1 MELNIA
7 FVTDK
12 RAAVSASRPIPWE
25 SLAPIFTKHKPVEG
39 LVTPENIGTLKDGL
53 AWMPAQ
59 IEVGPRR
66 ADRVQALTALVLDVE
81 AAKES
86 PHIQPPPFDTTAE
99 RVKALGLRA
108 YLHTTFQHTPERP
121 RYRVILAVSRPYPPE
136 AVRSLG
142 LHMAGLLGLEEAVVD
157 TSALEPARLFYL
169 PRCPANSLPEA
180 RGVSIEGEPLNV
192 DALLAKCVVETARH
206 SAAAPV
212 DALTAAATAIHD
224 VPTVEQVRADLAVLD
239 ADCPYEQWRNIVW
252 GVLAT
257 GLPQAEELAREWS
270 MRAPYRFNEAAFINL
285 VNSYQPKPGGIT
297 YGTVRHL
304 ATIARLPEP
313 QPLPEALH
321 PVQPF
326 DPALLPAKLRPW
338 VGDIAERMGCPP
350 DFVAI
355 PAMIALAA
363 VLGRKIAIRP
373 QRRTDWVEVP
383 NLWGLIVGRPG
394 VLKSPALRQAL
405 APLHRLAAEASERH
419 TTALAAWKQAEALRE
434 LRADVGRK
442 KARQTLEKNTSAD
455 VSALLAETPES
466 EPLCKRYTVTNA
478 TPEALGEL
486 LRQNPQGLLLERDE
500 IMGFLRDLD
509 REDHADHRAFMLETW
524 AGNGAFTFDRIGRG
538 FNLHIPAM
546 CLSIMG
552 TTQPG
557 RLRAYVAGAVQGGA
571 ADDGLMQR
579 FSLMVWPD
587 MPRDWR
593 DVDEWPDSQA
603 KAQAWEVFRHLDTLT
618 PEAVGA
624 TQDTAPDGHPDG
636 LPYLRM
642 DDDALARFQAW
653 RTDLEKRLRSGDLLP
668 AIESHLAKYRK
679 LVPALALILHLA
691 EGDAGPVKVQAVEK
705 AIAWAGYLESH
716 ALRCYGTALSV
727 EVETARAI
735 LKRIQKGDL
744 SREGF
749 RSYEVWRPNWSGLT
763 DRAQVTQALDYLAAM
778 DWLTVETLPTGGRE
792 ATIYKLNPKANL

>member
-1 MELNIA
+1 MNTATLSPLQEQ
-7 FVTDK
+7 
-12 RAAVSASRPIPWE
+12 AAGY
-25 SLAPIFTKHKPVEG
+25 F
-39 LVTPENIGTLKDGL
+39 
-53 AWMPAQ
+53 
-59 IEVGPRR
+59 
-66 ADRVQALTALVLDVE
+66 
-81 AAKES
+81 
-86 PHIQPPPFDTTAE
+86 
-99 RVKALGLRA
+99 ALGWNLCTIAPGSKAPNYSDWNRRERAISSLDELPPGAQGIGLLHAYSGTCCLDIDDLGKAQA
-108 YLHTTFQHTPERP
+108 YLLERGINMKQLLSGGWLYQG
-121 RYRVILAVSRPYPPE
+121 RESRIKAVFTLEQPLVSVNRQD
-136 AVRSLG
+136 
-142 LHMAGLLGLEEAVVD
+142 LGLELRCATAEGLSVQDVLPPTVHPETGKAYRWL
-157 TSALEPARLFYL
+157 SQPGGRPA
-169 PRCPANSLPEA
+169 PLPEA
-180 RGVSIEGEPLNV
+180 LRAVWL
-192 DALLAKCVVETARH
+192 DLLHQSKTKP
-206 SAAAPV
+206 AAAPV
-212 DALTAAATAIHD
+212 DALAAAATAIHD
-224 VPTVEQVRADLAVLD
+224 MPTVEQMRADLAVLD
-239 ADCPYEQWRNIVW
+239 ADCPYGQWRNVVW

-257 GLPQAEELAREWS
+257 GRPEAVELAREWS
-270 MRAPYRFNEAAFINL
+270 MRAPHRFDEAAFMNV

-304 ATIARLPEP
+304 ATIARLPQP
-313 QPLPEALH
+313 QPLPDALH

-338 VGDIAERMGCPP
+338 VCDIAERMGCPL

-355 PAMIALAA
+355 PVMVALGA
-363 VLGRKIAIRP
+363 VLGRKLAIRP
-373 QRRTDWVEVP
+373 QRRTDWAEVP

-405 APLHRLAAEASERH
+405 APVHRLAAEATERH
-419 TTALAAWKQAEALRE
+419 AAALAAWRQAEAMRE

-442 KARQTLEKNTSAD
+442 KARQTLEKSLSAD
-455 VSALLAETPES
+455 VSALLAESAES

-546 CLSIMG
+546 CLSIIG

-557 RLRAYVAGAVQGGA
+557 RLQAYVAGAVQGGA

-587 MPRDWR
+587 MPRDWHE
-593 DVDEWPDSQA
+593 VDEWPDSQA
-603 KAQAWEVFRHLDTLT
+603 KAQAWEVFKHLDTLT

-624 TQDTAPDGHPDG
+624 TQDTAPDGQPDD
-636 LPYLRM
+636 LPYLRL

-653 RTDLEKRLRSGDLLP
+653 RTDLEQRLRSGDLP
-668 AIESHLAKYRK
+668 PVIENHLAKYRK

-691 EGDAGPVKVQAVEK
+691 EGEVGSVKVQAVEQ

-716 ALRCYGTALSV
+716 ALRCYGAGIRS

-735 LKRIQKGDL
+735 LKRIKKGDL

-749 RSYEVWRPNWSGLT
+749 RSYEVWRPNWSGLS

>member
-1 MELNIA
+1 MNAVVTPSLHEQAERYFNLGWKLCIIAPGSKFPKTPGWNRRENAIASLDALPPNAQGLGLLHAYSGTCCLDIDDPDIALPWFRGKAIDPKQLIADSGAWVYQGRGGRYKVLFSLAQPMQSVNRQDLGFELRSATADGLSVQDVLPPTVHPDTGKPYHWFTQPGDAPAPLPDTLRDIWLSLLG
-7 FVTDK
+7 DG
-12 RAAVSASRPIPWE
+12 RAAP
-25 SLAPIFTKHKPVEG
+25 
-39 LVTPENIGTLKDGL
+39 
-53 AWMPAQ
+53 
-59 IEVGPRR
+59 
-66 ADRVQALTALVLDVE
+66 
-81 AAKES
+81 
-86 PHIQPPPFDTTAE
+86 
-99 RVKALGLRA
+99 
-108 YLHTTFQHTPERP
+108 
-121 RYRVILAVSRPYPPE
+121 
-136 AVRSLG
+136 
-142 LHMAGLLGLEEAVVD
+142 
-157 TSALEPARLFYL
+157 
-169 PRCPANSLPEA
+169 
-180 RGVSIEGEPLNV
+180 
-192 DALLAKCVVETARH
+192 
-206 SAAAPV
+206 AAAPA
-212 DALTAAATAIHD
+212 DPLAAAARAVHD
-224 VPTVEQVRADLAVLD
+224 QPTVEHVRADLALLS

-257 GLPQAEELAREWS
+257 GLPDAEELARKWS
-270 MRAPYRFNEAAFINL
+270 MTAPVRYDEAAFRT
-285 VNSYQPKPGGIT
+285 VVDSYQDKPGGIT

-304 ATIARLPEP
+304 AGIARMP
-313 QPLPEALH
+313 QPRPLPDALH
-321 PVQPF
+321 PVKAF
-326 DPALLPAKLRPW
+326 DPTLLPAKLRPW
-338 VGDIAERMGCPP
+338 VSDISERMGCPL

-355 PAMIALAA
+355 PATVALAA

-373 QRRTDWVEVP
+373 QRHTDWAEVP

-394 VLKSPALRQAL
+394 VLKSPAMRQAL
-405 APLHRLAAEASERH
+405 APLHRLAAEATERH
-419 TTALAAWKQAEALRE
+419 AAALAAWKQAEALRE

-442 KARQTLEKNTSAD
+442 KARQTLEKNAAAD
-455 VSALLAETPES
+455 VSALLGENPDS

-524 AGNGAFTFDRIGRG
+524 AGDGSFTFDRIGRG
-538 FNLHIPAM
+538 FNLHTPAM
-546 CLSIMG
+546 CLSIIG

-587 MPRDWR
+587 MPSQWR

-603 KAQAWEVFRHLDTLT
+603 KAQAWGVFKHLDTLT

-624 TQDTAPDGHPDG
+624 KQDTAPDGQPDG
-636 LPYLRM
+636 LPYLRLE
-642 DDDALARFQAW
+642 DAALARFQEW
-653 RTDLEKRLRSGDLLP
+653 RTDLEQRLRSGDLHP

-691 EGDAGPVKVQAVEK
+691 DDETGPVKVQAVEQ
-705 AIAWAGYLESH
+705 AIAWAAYLESH
-716 ALRCYGTALSV
+716 ALRCYGAGIRS

-735 LKRIQKGDL
+735 LERIKSGDL
-744 SREGF
+744 PRDGF
-749 RSYEVWRPNWSGLT
+749 RSHMVWRPNWSGLT

-778 DWLTVETLPTGGRE
+778 DWLTVDTLPTGGRD

>member
-1 MELNIA
+1 MNAINTLLPQELAAQYLGFGWKLCTIA
-7 FVTDK
+7 PGSKSPSYRGWNRSEQAISSLDQLPPGAQGIGLLHAYSRTCCLDIDDLRKAQAYLLAHGVNMKQLLTASGGWLYQGRDTRIKVLFSLEQPL
-12 RAAVSASRPIPWE
+12 VSVNRQDLGFELRCAT
-25 SLAPIFTKHKPVEG
+25 A
-39 LVTPENIGTLKDGL
+39 DGL
-53 AWMPAQ
+53 SVQDVLPPTVHPETGKPYRWLSQPGERPAPLP
-59 IEVGPRR
+59 EP
-66 ADRVQALTALVLDVE
+66 
-81 AAKES
+81 
-86 PHIQPPPFDTTAE
+86 
-99 RVKALGLRA
+99 LRA
-108 YLHTTFQHTPERP
+108 VWLDLLHQGNGQP
-121 RYRVILAVSRPYPPE
+121 
-136 AVRSLG
+136 
-142 LHMAGLLGLEEAVVD
+142 
-157 TSALEPARLFYL
+157 
-169 PRCPANSLPEA
+169 
-180 RGVSIEGEPLNV
+180 
-192 DALLAKCVVETARH
+192 
-206 SAAAPV
+206 AAAPA
-212 DALTAAATAIHD
+212 DTLTAAATAIHD

-257 GLPQAEELAREWS
+257 GLQQAEELAREWS
-270 MRAPYRFNEAAFINL
+270 MRAPHRFNEAAFINL
-285 VNSYQPKPGGIT
+285 VSSYQPKPGGVT

-373 QRRTDWVEVP
+373 QRYTDWAEVP

-442 KARQTLEKNTSAD
+442 KARQTLEKNAAAD
-455 VSALLAETPES
+455 VSAFVAESPES
-466 EPLCKRYTVTNA
+466 EPLCKRYTVTNT

-538 FNLHIPAM
+538 FNLHTPAM
-546 CLSIMG
+546 CLSIIG

-593 DVDEWPDSQA
+593 DVDEWPDKQA

-618 PEAVGA
+618 PEAVGV
-624 TQDTAPDGHPDG
+624 TQDTAPDGQPDG
-636 LPYLRM
+636 LPYLRL
-642 DDDALARFQAW
+642 DDDALVRFQAW
-653 RTDLEKRLRSGDLLP
+653 RTDLEQRLRSGDLHP
-668 AIESHLAKYRK
+668 AIESHLGKYRK

-691 EGDAGPVKVQAVEK
+691 EGDAGPVKVQAVEQS
-705 AIAWAGYLESH
+705 IAWAGYLESH
-716 ALRCYGTALSV
+716 ALRCYGAGLRA

-778 DWLTVETLPTGGRE
+778 DWLAVDTLPTGGRE